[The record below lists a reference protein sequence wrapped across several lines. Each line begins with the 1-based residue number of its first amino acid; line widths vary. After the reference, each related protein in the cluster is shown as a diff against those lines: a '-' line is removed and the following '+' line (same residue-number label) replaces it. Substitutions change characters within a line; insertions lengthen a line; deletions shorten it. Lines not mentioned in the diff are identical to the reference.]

1 MGATLDK
8 AFTGRPISRTEAF
21 AALTTVAQSATNGD
35 SPIPGTCDELYGLTK
50 TDLDLE
56 FVALLQTGKWKDKRE
71 ETIRQKDEW
80 GKEEKDRTV
89 RDDWPLGKVPTR
101 CVDEEPAWA
110 DSVTSLPLDQQK
122 RKLYTHCVAQFE
134 YASVG
139 TDHSFGT
146 FGVPLPGMPAG
157 PRTFYFGGVDKLE
170 DVSSRTKARV
180 YTGMRFGY
188 TVWSYSVTFYLS
200 ALLLVVGMLRL
211 LGAFAK
217 AESGMPDYDE
227 SEVAVEAFDAKITQY
242 DRAVTQ
248 AAADKAR
255 QEAARSLIYGFAF
268 VGLLLNVVFYSIF
281 IAYPWGFFY
290 PYMPRPECQKRDATH
305 DTYQTFRI
313 EGREPKG
320 MGWKMDTDA
329 VEYEL
334 IAFFSQ
340 IATIIILSP
349 FIVDIVNWI
358 VVSIENLRSFV
369 SNDKEQI
376 RSISVFTNGYD
387 KGVLIGNLAY
397 VGIIGGSIVMIVG
410 QICVNQAFGR
420 EWANAIIRA
429 DGKESDHD
437 AAVRTISE
445 HLHTQ
450 TSASIVAIVACA
462 FTLATCASVPEM
474 TWGKAR
480 KRTLSL
486 IIWALF
492 AVGSVALFMHY
503 ILKYGTVVF
512 ANDDASD
519 CDVFEMGSPDRIT
532 CDSRAWT
539 FGVGLG
545 MVVVGALLFAIPS
558 LYEAVG
564 STVQAD
570 ADGDKANLLVRVQN
584 VAEKARK
591 AKRELLAARKLAA
604 SAEVTYHQL
613 PGVYRSESTPF
624 FNFKTTK
631 PSADA
636 FLYPRV

>member
-1 MGATLDK
+1 
-8 AFTGRPISRTEAF
+8 
-21 AALTTVAQSATNGD
+21 VAQSATDGD

-71 ETIRQKDEW
+71 EMIRQKDEW
-80 GKEEKDRTV
+80 VPKEEKDRTV

-101 CVDEEPAWA
+101 CVDEVPAWA
-110 DSVTSLPLDQQK
+110 DSVTSLSLDQQK
-122 RKLYTHCVAQFE
+122 RKLYTHCVEQFE

-146 FGVPLPGMPAG
+146 FGMPLPGMPAG

-217 AESGMPDYDE
+217 AESEMPVVGPLGLEETAALPRHPLRREEAAARDE
-227 SEVAVEAFDAKITQY
+227 IARKAYK
-242 DRAVTQ
+242 
-248 AAADKAR
+248 AAADKAG
-255 QEAARSLIYGFAF
+255 QAAARSAIFVFAF

-305 DTYQTFRI
+305 DTYQTFRV

-340 IATIIILSP
+340 IATIIILAP
-349 FIVDIVNWI
+349 FVVDIVNWI
-358 VVSIENLRSFV
+358 GMSLTNIRALCTGSPKTQFWSF
-369 SNDKEQI
+369 I
-376 RSISVFTNGYD
+376 TNPRD

-429 DGKESDHD
+429 DGKESDND

-474 TWGKAR
+474 TWGKGN
-480 KRTLSL
+480 KRALSL
-486 IIWALF
+486 TIWVLF

-512 ANDDASD
+512 GNDDASD

-545 MVVVGALLFAIPS
+545 MVVVGALLVTGPS

-564 STVQAD
+564 STLQAGG
-570 ADGDKANLLVRVQN
+570 DGTKVDLVVRLKGAAEMAGQVARNARV
-584 VAEKARK
+584 
-591 AKRELLAARKLAA
+591 AA